1 MSNIL
6 SSMPTKKPNEEYNSY
21 DILSRNYHWKW
32 LKNKALSYYDYI
44 QIIQN
49 DILNLIDSTN
59 SEIIMDAGCGDGVLL
74 YLLYEKKKNLK
85 LFGFDF
91 IESAIKYA
99 KKKLKNKAEVFVFD
113 IRDLDDL
120 NNECDLIICTETIDH
135 VLPPKTL
142 PTLDDL
148 RNFQIKIL
156 NKLIEIAKKGAYF
169 TVPAKEEWRCFDQDF
184 KKNDEPLLEE
194 WLDSLNYSSNWKYL
208 STDKNNP
215 KGTYIVEIIK

>member
-1 MSNIL
+1 MNG
-6 SSMPTKKPNEEYNSY
+6 MPTKKPNEEYNSY
-21 DILSRNYHWKW
+21 DTLSRNYHWKW
-32 LKNKALSYYDYI
+32 LKNKNLSYYDYI
-44 QIIQN
+44 QTILK
-49 DILNLIDSTN
+49 DILNLIERTN

-99 KKKLKNKAEVFVFD
+99 KKKLKNKAEVSVFD
-113 IRDLDDL
+113 IRDLNDL
-120 NNECDLIICTETIDH
+120 NKECDLIICTETIDH

-142 PTLDDL
+142 STLDDL
-148 RNFQIKIL
+148 RIFQIQIL

-169 TVPAKEEWRCFDQDF
+169 TIPTKEEWRCFDQDV
-184 KKNDEPLLEE
+184 KERDEPLLEE
-194 WLDSLNYSSNWKYL
+194 WLDSLNYNSNWKYL

>member
-1 MSNIL
+1 MNG
-6 SSMPTKKPNEEYNSY
+6 MPTKKPNEEYNSY
-21 DILSRNYHWKW
+21 DTLSRNYHWKW
-32 LKNKALSYYDYI
+32 LKNKNLSYYDYI
-44 QIIQN
+44 QTILN
-49 DILNLIDSTN
+49 DILNLIDRTN

-99 KKKLKNKAEVFVFD
+99 KKKLKNKAEVSVFD

-120 NNECDLIICTETIDH
+120 NKECDVIICTETIDH

-148 RNFQIKIL
+148 RIFQIQIL

-169 TVPAKEEWRCFDQDF
+169 TVPAKEEWRCFDQDV
-184 KKNDEPLLEE
+184 KESDEPLLEE
-194 WLDSLNYSSNWKYL
+194 WLESLNYNSNWKYL

>member
-1 MSNIL
+1 MNG
-6 SSMPTKKPNEEYNSY
+6 MPTKKPNKEYNSY
-21 DILSRNYHWKW
+21 DILGRNYHWKS
-32 LKNKALSYYDYI
+32 LKSKNRSYYDYI
-44 QIIQN
+44 QTILN
-49 DILNLIDSTN
+49 DILSLIERTN

-74 YLLYEKKKNLK
+74 YSLYENKKKLK

-113 IRDLDDL
+113 IRNIDDL
-120 NNECDLIICTETIDH
+120 NKECDLIICTETIDH
-135 VLPPKTL
+135 VLPPKIL

-148 RNFQIKIL
+148 RIYQIKIL

-169 TVPAKEEWRCFDQDF
+169 TIPAKEEWRCFDQDY
-184 KKNDEPLLEE
+184 KENHEPLLEE
-194 WLDSLNYSSNWKYL
+194 WLDSLNYSSKWKYL

>member
-1 MSNIL
+1 MNG
-6 SSMPTKKPNEEYNSY
+6 MPTKKPNEEYNSY
-21 DILSRNYHWKW
+21 DTLSRNYHWKW
-32 LKNKALSYYDYI
+32 LKNKALSYNDYI
-44 QIIQN
+44 QTILN

-59 SEIIMDAGCGDGVLL
+59 SEIIMDVGCGDGVLL

-99 KKKLKNKAEVFVFD
+99 KKKLKNKAEVFVYD

-120 NNECDLIICTETIDH
+120 NKECDLIICTETIDH

-148 RNFQIKIL
+148 RVFQIQIL

-169 TVPAKEEWRCFDQDF
+169 TVPAKEEWRCFDQDA
-184 KKNDEPLLEE
+184 KESDEPLLEE
-194 WLDSLNYSSNWKYL
+194 WLDSLNYTSNWKYL